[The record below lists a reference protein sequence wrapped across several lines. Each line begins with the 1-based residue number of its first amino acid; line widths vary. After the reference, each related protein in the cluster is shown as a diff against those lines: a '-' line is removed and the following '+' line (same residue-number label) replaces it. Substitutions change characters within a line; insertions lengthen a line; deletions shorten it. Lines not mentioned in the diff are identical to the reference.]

1 MANAPAR
8 PDRRRLRGEERKT
21 AILAAA
27 CAVVARAGAGAL
39 THRAVAAE
47 AGVSLASTSYHFPS
61 IHALRSATF
70 AHAGG
75 HIAGEV
81 TRLSAGITEPRQLG
95 PVAGEFAQRLCRERR
110 VETVAVLELIVAAG
124 YDARLRRLAR
134 YFHRHLA
141 AVIAPFLP
149 RPSEAPEVAAAMHG
163 LVLVA
168 LTSAGTAR
176 SKGAEFAR
184 TATTHL
190 IARYQQGA
198 PR

>member
-1 MANAPAR
+1 MPSHAPS
-8 PDRRRLRGEERKT
+8 PDRRRARGADRRR
-21 AILAAA
+21 AILTAA

-39 THRAVAAE
+39 THRAVAQE
-47 AGVSLASTSYHFPS
+47 AGVSLASTTYHFPS

-81 TRLSAGITEPRQLG
+81 TRLSAALRAPRELG
-95 PVAGEFAQRLCRERR
+95 PVAGEFALRLCRDRR

-141 AVIAPFLP
+141 AVIAPFLAQP
-149 RPSEAPEVAAAMHG
+149 GAALEVAAAMHG

-168 LTSAGTAR
+168 LSSAGAAR
-176 SKGAEFAR
+176 TKGAEFAR
-184 TATTHL
+184 SATMSLITH
-190 IARYQQGA
+190 YQSA
-198 PR
+198 PHA